1 MVANIQSNRDRLCD
15 LMVKAKASDLFLIA
29 GSPIQLKIN
38 GVVNPVNDQRM
49 MPDNTQQISYE
60 IMNAEQVRE
69 FETTKEAN
77 FSFSLHGKGNFRV
90 NVFRQRGSCAMVIRY
105 LSYEIPNFES
115 LGLPDHLKE
124 VIMAKHGLILVVG
137 ATGSGKSTTIA
148 SMIDLRARAN
158 GGHILTL
165 EDPLEYLFPH
175 RKSIIS
181 QREIGIDTESYAN
194 ALKNAMRE
202 SPDVLYISEIRDV
215 TTMGHALGYA
225 QSGHLCVSTL
235 HANNTY
241 HALHRILN
249 FFPVDVRPTLRMEL
263 AASLRCI
270 ISQRLVKKKD
280 NTRVAAVEVL
290 MNSQHIAALI
300 EEGKFSEIKE
310 AMEQGIIKGTK
321 TYDQAL
327 LNLLRDGNIELDDAM
342 SASDSPSNLSWLV
355 NNQGKQDS
363 TAKTQD
369 KIEPQDPEN
378 EDDIFK
384 EMSFD
389 GSATQVFD
397 GRTGDKF

>member
-1 MVANIQSNRDRLCD
+1 MATNIQSNRDRLCD
-15 LMVKAKASDLFLIA
+15 LMVKSQASDLFLVA
-29 GSPIQLKIN
+29 GSPVQLKIN
-38 GVVNPVNDQRM
+38 GVVGPVNDQRM
-49 MPDNTQQISYE
+49 MPDNTRQICYE
-60 IMNAEQVRE
+60 LMNPDQVHE
-69 FETTKEAN
+69 FENTRECN

-90 NVFRQRGSCAMVIRY
+90 NVFRQRGSCALVIRF
-105 LSYEIPNFES
+105 LSYDIPQFET
-115 LGLPDHLKE
+115 LGLPEHLKD
-124 VIMAKHGLILVVG
+124 VIMDKHGLILVVG

-148 SMIDLRARAN
+148 SMIDTRAREKS
-158 GGHILTL
+158 GHILTL

-175 RKSIIS
+175 RKSIIT
-181 QREIGIDTESYAN
+181 QREIGIDTDSYDN

-241 HALHRILN
+241 HAMHRILN
-249 FFPVDVRPTLRMEL
+249 FFPVDVRPVLRMEL

-270 ISQRLVKKKD
+270 ISQRLVRKKD

-290 MNSQHIAALI
+290 MNSSHTATLI
-300 EEGKFSEIKE
+300 EDGSFGEIKE
-310 AMEQGIIKGTK
+310 AMEQRIIKGTQ

-327 LNLLRDGNIELDDAM
+327 LELYRSDKIELDDAM
-342 SASDSPSNLSWLV
+342 AASDSPSNLSWLI
-355 NNQGKQDS
+355 NNETKQDS
-363 TAKTQD
+363 VARTKD
-369 KIEPQDPEN
+369 KEEPEEPES

-389 GSATQVFD
+389 GSTTQVFD
-397 GRTGDKF
+397 EQAGDKF